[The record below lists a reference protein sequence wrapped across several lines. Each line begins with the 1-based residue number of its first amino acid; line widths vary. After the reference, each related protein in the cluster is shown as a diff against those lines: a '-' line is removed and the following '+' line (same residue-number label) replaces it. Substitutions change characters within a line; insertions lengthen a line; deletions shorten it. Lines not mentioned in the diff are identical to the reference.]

1 MKLKERTKLFWL
13 FAFLV
18 IFIISV
24 VIYAICDFS
33 LYNFTVSKVY
43 PDTQYMEA
51 EKNVYM
57 TMVNEEEN
65 IVEGYFPVTYI
76 FHVKDVKIIDMDNKE
91 IKLSDIEVGDNIQV
105 ITKDSLH
112 QLVPQFSNYERY
124 IVNIVLVKL
133 ISKGNA

>member
-1 MKLKERTKLFWL
+1 MKLKERTKLSWL

-18 IFIISV
+18 IYIISV

-133 ISKGNA
+133 ISKVNA